1 MVPCCAALSIYNVC
15 WRLSQAASRRVAKI
29 EKDIVLKSK
38 SDMPAVDFEIRYRFA
53 AGDELSPAASESYER
68 LSIV

>member
-1 MVPCCAALSIYNVC
+1 VSAPAA
-15 WRLSQAASRRVAKI
+15 SQAEPRRVAKI

-38 SDMPAVDFEIRYRFA
+38 SDMPTVGFEIRYRFA

-68 LSIV
+68 LRVV